1 MEGGLLRQRLLVCI
15 LAVAGVSMN
24 EGRSLIFA
32 ACLRSMYL
40 SISSFI
46 RTVSSIHSSSKVS
59 IGNSSQ
65 PLTPWLKPGACA
77 AGFGQANKIFVWE
90 PFGGLFSASLAA
102 KQAGRKAFAGEIDPT
117 YFQIGLSRFFE
128 TGKEKPSSCK
138 THPIYQ
144 GSLSGKI
151 WAP

>member
-1 MEGGLLRQRLLVCI
+1 VKVPEFSGKAAHLNQKPLDLMRQI
-15 LAVAGVSMN
+15 IEA
-24 EGRSLIFA
+24 
-32 ACLRSMYL
+32 
-40 SISSFI
+40 SSD
-46 RTVSSIHSSSKVS
+46 TGHV
-59 IGNSSQ
+59 
-65 PLTPWLKPGACA
+65 
-77 AGFGQANKIFVWE
+77 VWE